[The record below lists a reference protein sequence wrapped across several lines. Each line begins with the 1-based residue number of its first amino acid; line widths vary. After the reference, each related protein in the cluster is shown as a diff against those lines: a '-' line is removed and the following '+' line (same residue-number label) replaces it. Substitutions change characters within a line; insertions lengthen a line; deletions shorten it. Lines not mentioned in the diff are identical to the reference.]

1 MVCLFE
7 LSIATFSHGF
17 LLLVSI
23 AAFYCCF
30 LLMPSTTA
38 CAAACSTFSLLF
50 VNCEYL
56 IAYKILTCLIK
67 SHLKFK
73 LWLIVS
79 ILSIGTLKS
88 PSTNCFLPTAACYTH
103 SLLFGNCEY
112 LLERKLFFVINLK
125 FIGIIL
131 FYSIQ
136 TCFKILFCCRS
147 TFLS

>member
-1 MVCLFE
+1 MFLYKLFI
-7 LSIATFSHGF
+7 LCTFYFVNEYDFSYCSNSRKS
-17 LLLVSI
+17 VS
-23 AAFYCCF
+23 YCGNWSK
-30 LLMPSTTA
+30 PA
-38 CAAACSTFSLLF
+38 CYCRLLF